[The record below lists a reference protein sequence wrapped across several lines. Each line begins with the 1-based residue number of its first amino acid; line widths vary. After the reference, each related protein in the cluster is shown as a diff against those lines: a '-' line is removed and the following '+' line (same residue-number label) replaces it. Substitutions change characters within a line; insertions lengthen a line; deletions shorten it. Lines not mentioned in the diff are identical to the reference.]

1 MPPLPALN
9 DTCPRC
15 GGSFHCG
22 APDGHCDCFD
32 VKLTPALRQRIAAE
46 FSDCLCVR
54 CLRELQDTDA
64 RQTASR
70 D

>member
-1 MPPLPALN
+1 MSTEKLALN

-22 APDGHCDCFD
+22 AQDGHCDCFD
-32 VKLTPALRQRIAAE
+32 VKLTPELRERVARE

-54 CLRELQDTDA
+54 CLRELQA
-64 RQTASR
+64 ETASAG
-70 D
+70 